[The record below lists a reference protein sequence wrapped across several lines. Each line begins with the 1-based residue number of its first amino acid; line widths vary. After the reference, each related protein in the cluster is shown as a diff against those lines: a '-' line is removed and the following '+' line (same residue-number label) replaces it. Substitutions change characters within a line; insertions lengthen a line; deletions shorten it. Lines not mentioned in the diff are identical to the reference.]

1 MLTKKI
7 AEYKQFSAI
16 HMKYEN
22 TKEFCMYLLIYKCI
36 KIGMKCM
43 EMKKRKI
50 KDSSYLSKREREMW
64 LGKITKGT
72 SNVTI
77 IHNFLNKTKNL

>member
-36 KIGMKCM
+36 KIGIKYVWKW
-43 EMKKRKI
+43 KKEKLRIVVTFLK
-50 KDSSYLSKREREMW
+50 EREMW